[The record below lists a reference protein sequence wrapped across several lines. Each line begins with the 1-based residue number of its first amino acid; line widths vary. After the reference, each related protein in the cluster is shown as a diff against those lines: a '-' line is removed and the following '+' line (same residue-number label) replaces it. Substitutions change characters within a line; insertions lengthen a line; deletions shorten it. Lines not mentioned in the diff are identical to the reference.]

1 MDAHRFQTAAVIAE
15 FNPFHRG
22 HAYLLRRCREM
33 GADCILAV
41 MSGNYVQR
49 GGPAIF
55 DRALRVRAALLCGA
69 DLVVEL
75 PLPFAMATAERFAY
89 GAVSLLK
96 GLRMNQRD
104 WLVFGSEAGS
114 VEELRRAADHCAA
127 VESSP
132 LFRHFLEAGSSF
144 ATARQQAV
152 EALFPGSG
160 ELLRQPNNALG
171 VEYLRKLEQLECPMT
186 PYTIP
191 RRGADHHSDTPR
203 EGFASASL
211 LRKGL
216 LEGKWEEIA
225 GFFPQ
230 QAAEVFREGLLQAAV
245 PELGERAVLSRLR
258 TLERES
264 LARLPDCS
272 EGIENRLWKSIR
284 QACTFQELCDMIKTK
299 RYSMARVRRLAYSA
313 FLQLDGE
320 LCREEVP
327 YCRLLGFTP
336 RGEAMLARW
345 KGEAG
350 IPVSHSLKRL
360 EESGELCRRFAQAEA
375 AADDLYSLFLPRP
388 RPCGAVY
395 TAPVVRVMAS
405 ENEKMEE

>member
-1 MDAHRFQTAAVIAE
+1 MDTHRFQTAAVIAE

-33 GADCILAV
+33 GAYCVLAV

-55 DRALRVRAALLCGA
+55 ERALRTRAALLCGA

-75 PLPFAMATAERFAY
+75 PLPFAMATAERFAH

-96 GLRMNQRD
+96 GLGMDQRD

-114 VEELRRAADHCAA
+114 MEELRRATGHCTAA
-127 VESSP
+127 ESSP
-132 LFRHFLEAGSSF
+132 LFRHFLEEGDSF
-144 ATARQQAV
+144 AAARQQAV
-152 EALFPGSG
+152 ETLFPASG
-160 ELLRQPNNALG
+160 ELLRRPNNALG
-171 VEYLRKLEQLECPMT
+171 VEYLRKLEQLECPMI

-191 RRGADHHSDTPR
+191 RRGADHHSRTPR

-211 LRKGL
+211 LRRRL
-216 LEGKWEEIA
+216 LEGKWEEAA
-225 GFFPQ
+225 GFFPEK
-230 QAAEVFREGLLQAAV
+230 AAEIFQEGLLQTAI
-245 PELGERAVLSRLR
+245 PELGERAVLCRLR

-264 LARLPDCS
+264 LSRLPDCS

-299 RYSMARVRRLAYSA
+299 RYSMARVRRLVYSA

-320 LCREEVP
+320 LCREAVP
-327 YCRLLGFTP
+327 YCRLLGFTQ
-336 RGEAMLARW
+336 RGEVLLVRW

-375 AADDLYSLFLPRP
+375 AADDLYSIFQPNP
-388 RPCGAVY
+388 RPCGAAY
-395 TAPVVRVMAS
+395 TTPVVRVTAS